1 MPATSWIAHV
11 KQVHKKQGGSFKDAL
26 KAASKTWK
34 KGGAAAAP
42 KKKRRGKKA
51 AAEEPAEEVDD
62 VEEDEKAPPKRRR
75 KRKTKKKPVERSV
88 PVAATR
94 GNRPGPPKH
103 YKNIN

>member
-1 MPATSWIAHV
+1 MPAASRIAHD
-11 KQVHKKQGGSFKDAL
+11 KQVHKQQCGSFKDAL

-51 AAEEPAEEVDD
+51 AAEEPAEDAQ
-62 VEEDEKAPPKRRR
+62 EDEKAPPKRRR
-75 KRKTKKKPVERSV
+75 KRKIKKKPVERSV
-88 PVAATR
+88 PVAAAR

>member
-1 MPATSWIAHV
+1 MPAASWIAHV

-51 AAEEPAEEVDD
+51 AAEEPVEE

-75 KRKTKKKPVERSV
+75 KRKIKKKPVERSV
-88 PVAATR
+88 PVAASR

>member
-1 MPATSWIAHV
+1 MPAASWIAHV
-11 KQVHKKQGGSFKDAL
+11 KQVHKKQGGSFEDAL

-51 AAEEPAEEVDD
+51 AAEEPVEE

-75 KRKTKKKPVERSV
+75 KRKIKKKPVERSV
-88 PVAATR
+88 PVAASM